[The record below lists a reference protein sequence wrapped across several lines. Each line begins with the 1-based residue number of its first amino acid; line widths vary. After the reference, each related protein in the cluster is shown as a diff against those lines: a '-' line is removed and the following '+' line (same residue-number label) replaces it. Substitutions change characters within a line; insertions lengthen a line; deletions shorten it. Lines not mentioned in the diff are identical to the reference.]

1 MKAANLGGTSI
12 LTPISGCIVP
22 YAEFITTIFMLGNV
36 TNAYNIHMM
45 AIGNPTQTTTRTYRP
60 DFPSI
65 LFPVIRFDYVPSS
78 INSTFRTI
86 SSCEWKT
93 LAFQTSPALQHL
105 PR

>member
-36 TNAYNIHMM
+36 TNAYNIHMR
-45 AIGNPTQTTTRTYRP
+45 AIGNPTWTTTLAYKP

-65 LFPVIRFDYVPSS
+65 LFPVIRFDYASS
-78 INSTFRTI
+78 PINSTFKII
-86 SSCEWKT
+86 SSCQWMS
-93 LAFQTSPALQHL
+93 LAFQISPSLQHL